1 MINYILSKSNI
12 LINYVGFTIVW
23 FSCVYSGAQGN
34 PIIAIIPTFIFLLLH
49 FSIVTNHL
57 KQEIQLIIISII
69 LGLIVDST
77 FSLLGFVQYNG
88 TLDFAPNLAPLW
100 IICMWA
106 GFTAQINHVMKFLIG
121 KYTLICFYGLLA
133 PLAYIAG
140 EGIGAAIVEDTY
152 LSYGFISIAWSIS
165 LLSLFKISE
174 NLMSK

>member
-49 FSIVTNHL
+49 FSIVTDHL

-69 LGLIVDST
+69 LGLVVDST

-152 LSYGFISIAWSIS
+152 LSVSYTH
-165 LLSLFKISE
+165 LTLPTR
-174 NLMSK
+174 

>member
-49 FSIVTNHL
+49 FSIVTDHL

-69 LGLIVDST
+69 LGLVVDST

-100 IICMWA
+100 IC
-106 GFTAQINHVMKFLIG
+106 LL
-121 KYTLICFYGLLA
+121 YTS
-133 PLAYIAG
+133 PSPRDS
-140 EGIGAAIVEDTY
+140 V
-152 LSYGFISIAWSIS
+152 
-165 LLSLFKISE
+165 
-174 NLMSK
+174 